1 MSSTS
6 PSPISSASGRN
17 ILTLLVSRDA
27 YLVAGAGGLER
38 RVTWACRMRARLPAF
53 ESVRGG
59 EFALLG
65 LSQLRRLDETL
76 PHLLKSLHKEGVAAV
91 AVAAPSS
98 EALGN
103 EALIIADQLHLPL
116 ILLPPT
122 APLEEIE
129 REVITFVV
137 SFRSEVERKATEIA
151 HQLMQLSAQGV
162 GIQGICDHLAR
173 ICGRWVIVQDAE
185 EEIRFRAAP
194 PPFTPDEPAIGNSIP
209 GVVTGIPASQAG
221 CSVWGAGNAP
231 TTTTYIPSKATD
243 ITSLPTQLSD
253 EILQRQSLVRVS
265 VPILIRHVVV
275 GYLSLVGIDD
285 DFDYLERIILGQV
298 APILALEFVRERER
312 SEVESRYHL
321 EAFMDVLQGNYQQPE
336 EMLTRARLLGYDLT
350 VPQVVAVFE
359 LPPTGPE
366 PATSSP
372 PAHWSRRLRDELL
385 RVWPTSWVL
394 SEPRRITAL
403 LPLVLAEG
411 DENTIFTRL
420 ERVHARAQQHK
431 NGNSGLLYSGGIGHI
446 AKNLQGISQSLREAQ
461 QALEIGRHLF
471 GDGQLHSFARL
482 GIYRL
487 LFPLHDQNVLA
498 DFYQETLGPLLEH
511 DTRKNG
517 AFIETL
523 EEYFRCNGNLSET
536 ARAMH
541 LHRNAL
547 LYRLGRIEEILG
559 HSLEDSELRLSL
571 QIALKIRHLLKP

>member
-6 PSPISSASGRN
+6 PPPISSASVRN

-27 YLVAGAGGLER
+27 YVVAGAGGLER

-59 EFALLG
+59 ELALLG

-76 PHLLKSLHKEGVAAV
+76 PHLLRSLHKEGVAAV
-91 AVAAPSS
+91 AVAAPSG

-103 EALIIADQLHLPL
+103 EAHIIADQLHLPL

-129 REVITFVV
+129 REVITYAV

-162 GIQGICDHLAR
+162 GIQGVCEHIAR

-194 PPFTPDEPAIGNSIP
+194 PAPPPFTLDEPVIENIIP
-209 GVVTGIPASQAG
+209 DVVTGIP
-221 CSVWGAGNAP
+221 VWGAANAP
-231 TTTTYIPSKATD
+231 TMTTYTPSKATD

-265 VPILIRHVVV
+265 VPILIRHEVV
-275 GYLSLVGIDD
+275 GYLSLVGNDD

-312 SEVESRYHL
+312 NEVESRYHL
-321 EAFMDVLQGNYQQPE
+321 EAFMDVLQGNYQQTE

-350 VPQVVAVFE
+350 APQVVAVFE
-359 LPPTGPE
+359 LPPADPE
-366 PATSSP
+366 PATGSP

-385 RVWPTSWVL
+385 RAWPTGWVL
-394 SEPRRITAL
+394 SESRRVTAL
-403 LPLVLAEG
+403 LPLALAEG
-411 DENTIFTRL
+411 DENAIFTRL

-431 NGNSGLLYSGGIGHI
+431 NVYSGGIGQI

-471 GDGQLHSFARL
+471 GNGQLHSFARL

-487 LFPLHDQNVLA
+487 LFPLHEQSELA

-523 EEYFRCNGNLSET
+523 EEYFHCNGNLSET